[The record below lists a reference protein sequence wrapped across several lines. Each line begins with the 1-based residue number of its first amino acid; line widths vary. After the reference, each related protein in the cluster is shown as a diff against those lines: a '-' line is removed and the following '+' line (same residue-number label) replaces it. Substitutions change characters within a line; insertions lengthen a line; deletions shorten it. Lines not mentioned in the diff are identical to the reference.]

1 MERIRHTGREG
12 QSLVEFA
19 LSATLLLTLLLGV
32 VDFGRGYAAQV
43 AIKNAV
49 AEAGYYAAQN
59 PNDDAGIRT
68 AIKSELAAFT
78 PQVQDADISIV
89 RDCTASVERTT
100 VRLQYQYNLLFSFL
114 VPSAVVTLGSETTV
128 PQMGGC

>member
-1 MERIRHTGREG
+1 
-12 QSLVEFA
+12 VEFA